1 MAALTPETPTTLQP
15 TAGTV
20 FTLDAGATTGDT
32 VAGSR
37 RMVLICQ
44 NSSTDTAYD
53 VTITSQPDA
62 KGRSRSIT
70 EEIPASGFRYV
81 ALEDEG
87 WLDAGRKLNVSVENV
102 LVKYSLFNLGNL

>member
-1 MAALTPETPTTLQP
+1 MAALTAETPTTLQP

-20 FTLDAGATTGDT
+20 YTLDAGATTGDT
-32 VAGSR
+32 ISGSR
-37 RMVLICQ
+37 RMILEIY

-70 EEIPASGFRYV
+70 EEVPALASRYV

-87 WLDAGRKLNVSVENV
+87 WLDSGRKLNVSVENT